1 MVEGDG
7 NAVGVF
13 DYSPEAESEATPGEL
28 AEFFDRVDPSRGDVL
43 IAFGWG
49 MAEDLASRY
58 GP

>member
-1 MVEGDG
+1 V
-7 NAVGVF
+7 
-13 DYSPEAESEATPGEL
+13 S
-28 AEFFDRVDPSRGDVL
+28 EFFAPVDRSRGDVL